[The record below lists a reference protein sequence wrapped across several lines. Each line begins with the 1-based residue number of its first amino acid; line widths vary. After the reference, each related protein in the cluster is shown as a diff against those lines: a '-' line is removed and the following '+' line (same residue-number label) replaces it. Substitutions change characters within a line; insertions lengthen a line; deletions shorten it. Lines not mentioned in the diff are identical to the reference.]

1 MDISQNNYI
10 TGFLDYLKFEKRF
23 SPHTL
28 ISYQTDLGQF
38 FNFVSEQ
45 YGNTDTKAISAA
57 IIRSWLASLKGQKNS
72 SKTINRKI
80 SSLKSFFKYLMRQG
94 EILQTPMTTVISPRN
109 GKRLPLF
116 VAEKDVQTLQ
126 NHVEFTDDHKGKTE
140 KLILL
145 LLYNTGI
152 RLSELINLTTRQLDK
167 QRGQIKV
174 TGKGNKERI
183 IPVSRVLLQDL
194 EDYINNSPQHYEGHN
209 YVFVT
214 GGGKKLYPKFV
225 YNLVK
230 CNLSLVT
237 TIEKKSP
244 HILRHTFATH
254 LANNGADLNAIKE
267 LLGHSSLAATQVYT
281 HNSIDKL
288 KEVFK
293 NAHPR
298 A

>member
-140 KLILL
+140 KLILM

-152 RLSELINLTTRQLDK
+152 RLSELINLTTRHLDK

-183 IPVSRVLLQDL
+183 IPVSRVLLQESGRL
-194 EDYINNSPQHYEGHN
+194 H
-209 YVFVT
+209 
-214 GGGKKLYPKFV
+214 
-225 YNLVK
+225 
-230 CNLSLVT
+230 
-237 TIEKKSP
+237 
-244 HILRHTFATH
+244 
-254 LANNGADLNAIKE
+254 
-267 LLGHSSLAATQVYT
+267 
-281 HNSIDKL
+281 
-288 KEVFK
+288 
-293 NAHPR
+293 
-298 A
+298 